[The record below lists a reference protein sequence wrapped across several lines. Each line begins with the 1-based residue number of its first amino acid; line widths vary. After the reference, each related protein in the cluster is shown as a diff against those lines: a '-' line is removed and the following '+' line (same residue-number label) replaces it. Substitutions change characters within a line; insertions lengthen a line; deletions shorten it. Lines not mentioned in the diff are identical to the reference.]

1 MAQTSSGRTPALV
14 SPDWLAVRSA
24 DPSLCLIEVAGLG
37 QDNLP
42 AYNAG
47 HLPGAH
53 AWRWKQ
59 WLWDDTVR
67 DFPSPQQFAERMGA
81 AGIGNDTTV
90 VFYGEDV
97 QFGMYA
103 WWVFRLLGHARVHLL
118 DGARYR
124 WRHEGRPLVTEPP
137 AARPA
142 VQYRPNGA
150 RHDALRVMRDELAQ
164 RLNDEAL
171 LLLDA
176 RSPEEYRG
184 ELASPPGSP
193 NVGAERL
200 GRIPGARHLYFEEL
214 LTSTRSFRPVEEL
227 RALFA
232 ARGVSPERDIV
243 AYCRL
248 SHRATALYFALT
260 ELLGMTNVRIYDGSW
275 TEWGNLVGAPIE
287 K

>member
-1 MAQTSSGRTPALV
+1 MDQERPSRTPALV
-14 SPDWLAVRSA
+14 DPDWLAARSD
-24 DPSLCLIEVAGLG
+24 DPTVCLIEVAGLG
-37 QDNLP
+37 QDNLQ
-42 AYNAG
+42 AYHAG

-53 AWRWKQ
+53 PWRWKQ
-59 WLWDDTVR
+59 RLWDDTVR
-67 DFPSPQQFAERMGA
+67 DFPSPQQFAERLGA
-81 AGIGNDTTV
+81 AGIANDTTV
-90 VFYGEDV
+90 VFYGEDL
-97 QFGMYA
+97 QFGLYA
-103 WWVFRLLGHARVHLL
+103 WWVFRLCGHERVHVL

-137 AARPA
+137 AERPPVHYRARGG
-142 VQYRPNGA
+142 RN
-150 RHDALRVMRDELAQ
+150 DAMRVMRDELLH
-164 RLNDEAL
+164 RLDDESL

-200 GRIPGARHLYFEEL
+200 GRIPGAKHLYFEEL
-214 LTSTRSFRPVEEL
+214 LTPTRSFRPPAEL

-232 ARGVSPERDIV
+232 ARGASLERDIV

-248 SHRATALYFALT
+248 SHRATVLFFALT
-260 ELLGMTNVRIYDGSW
+260 ELLGMRNVRIYDGSW